1 MNLIVTRQTP
11 QPSDPRVKTGEIKSV
26 RAEYVPDQDTK
37 ISKKKEAELP
47 NIYREQVV
55 LCIMEEQLLIVF
67 PSLHGSKFQD

>member
-26 RAEYVPDQDTK
+26 RAEYVPHKDQ
-37 ISKKKEAELP
+37 KKREAELP
-47 NIYREQVV
+47 DIYREQVV